1 MKINAKKIFGGIG
14 AVILS
19 VGGLIAA
26 GKSGFG
32 ENLSF
37 GKSDD
42 DGAPAPDNTAPA
54 AEPEKVEAEEVKEE
68 APNNGGET

>member
-1 MKINAKKIFGGIG
+1 MKLNAKKIFGGIG

-42 DGAPAPDNTAPA
+42 EAPAPDNTA
-54 AEPEKVEAEEVKEE
+54 AEPEKVEAEEVKTE
-68 APNNGGET
+68 ANSDNGGEE